1 LSFLLSLAARIDS
14 LNAWV
19 GKLAVWAVLIAC
31 LISAGNVSLDFLF
44 ETSNAWLEIQW
55 YLFAGIVLLGAA
67 HTLKLNEHVRV
78 DVFYG
83 RLRPRTQAWIDLL
96 GMIFFLMPVC
106 VTVAWLSWPFF
117 LEAYTSGEMNSSAG
131 GLIRWP
137 VRLLMPLGFFLLCLQ
152 GVSEIIKRVGYLLG
166 RYNMDTHYERP
177 LQ

>member
-1 LSFLLSLAARIDS
+1 MAFLLSLAARIDR

-19 GKLAVWAVLIAC
+19 GRLAVWAVLLAC

-78 DVFYG
+78 DVLYG
-83 RLRPRTQAWIDLL
+83 RMKPRTQAWVDLL
-96 GMIFFLMPVC
+96 GMIFFLMPTC
-106 VTVAWLSWPFF
+106 VAVAWMSWPFF
-117 LEAYTSGEMNSSAG
+117 LESFASGEIPSAG

-137 VRLLMPLGFFLLCLQ
+137 VRLLIPLGFFLLSLQ

>member
-1 LSFLLSLAARIDS
+1 MAFLLSLAARIDR

-19 GKLAVWAVLIAC
+19 GRLAVWAVLLAC

-55 YLFAGIVLLGAA
+55 DLFAGIVLLGAA

-78 DVFYG
+78 DVLYG
-83 RLRPRTQAWIDLL
+83 RMKPRTQAWVDLL
-96 GMIFFLMPVC
+96 GMIFFLMPTC
-106 VTVAWLSWPFF
+106 VAVAWMSWPFF
-117 LEAYTSGEMNSSAG
+117 LESFASGEIPSAG

-137 VRLLMPLGFFLLCLQ
+137 VRLLIPLGFFLLSLQ

>member
-1 LSFLLSLAARIDS
+1 LAFLLSLAARIDR

-19 GKLAVWAVLIAC
+19 GRLAVWAVLLAC

-78 DVFYG
+78 DVLYG
-83 RLRPRTQAWIDLL
+83 RMKPRTQAWVDLL
-96 GMIFFLMPVC
+96 GMIFFLMPTC
-106 VTVAWLSWPFF
+106 VAVAWMSWPFF
-117 LEAYTSGEMNSSAG
+117 LESFASGEIPSAG

-137 VRLLMPLGFFLLCLQ
+137 VRLLIPLGFFLLSLQ